1 MSHNS
6 GPPIKWPADAVDPSG
21 ADLAGPLRSL
31 LEGLNLLETEDD
43 KKKSQEKGNYST
55 PWSLQVITAGSFQ
68 LSKVGTA
75 LVATLGGGAAVWAAV
90 KGFWISQHDP
100 DRLAYIGAAALIV
113 SVLAV
118 AIAIIVHSDVMA
130 RAQATAA
137 EYDARARSATA
148 FLNTARPVTTRPR
161 YLIKTRT
168 RNDWQ
173 VINAFAVNASEG
185 LVVQLP
191 GGGQVKPKDIQAI
204 TSIPDWV

>member
-1 MSHNS
+1 MLSTRRALIS
-6 GPPIKWPADAVDPSG
+6 LV
-21 ADLAGPLRSL
+21 LLRSL

-148 FLNTARPVTTRPR
+148 FLNTARPVTTRPL
-161 YLIKTRT
+161 YWIKTRT

-191 GGGQVKPKDIQAI
+191 RWR
-204 TSIPDWV
+204 SS